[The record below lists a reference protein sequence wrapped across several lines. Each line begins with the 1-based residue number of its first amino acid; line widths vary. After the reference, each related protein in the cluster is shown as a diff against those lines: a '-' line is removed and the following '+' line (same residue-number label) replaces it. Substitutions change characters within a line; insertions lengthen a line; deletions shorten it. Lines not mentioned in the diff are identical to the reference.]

1 MKVTLILYA
10 ECIAFMIPIWPRN
23 VFHAPHTSKLW
34 LVWVYNGLTLRDI
47 NDSRLSISLV
57 VYNFSIRPS
66 SKDDGDSDG
75 RLVGICEG
83 SAVGE
88 DVGTAEGRR
97 VMPSG
102 PPIERVGTGEGMP
115 EGRDEGTVDGTFEG
129 TLDGIFDG

>member
-23 VFHAPHTSKLW
+23 VFHASHTSKLW

-47 NDSRLSISLV
+47 NDVSV

-75 RLVGICEG
+75 GLVGICEG
-83 SAVGE
+83 SAVGV

-102 PPIERVGTGEGMP
+102 PPIESVGTGEGMP

-129 TLDGIFDG
+129 TLDGILDG